1 MKMIYSV
8 VRYDK
13 VLLAFSN
20 KKNAE
25 QYAEQ
30 QNAKVQPTLF
40 VDFYNWPTVEGAF
53 EEQARKE
60 APNA

>member
-8 VRYDK
+8 VKYDK

-20 KKNAE
+20 KENAA

-40 VDFYNWPTVEGAF
+40 VDFYNWPTIEGAF

-60 APNA
+60 VPNA

>member
-8 VRYDK
+8 VKYDK
-13 VLLAFSN
+13 VLLAFSD
-20 KKNAE
+20 KSNAE

-30 QNAKVQPTLF
+30 QNAKVQSTLF

-53 EEQARKE
+53 EEKARKE